1 MDKYILKIDNS
12 GDNKEELIVKKSKF
26 ISKVWYISSKEEAEE
41 IIEEQRKIYADAR
54 HVVFA
59 YRLENVGKYTD
70 DKEPQGTAG
79 KPIYSLL
86 EKENIFNVLVVV
98 IRYFG
103 GILLGTGGLVRAYT
117 GAVQEAL
124 ANVEEVTKDLGLE
137 VKIQV
142 SYPDL
147 EKLKYYL
154 KQNEIEITG
163 SEYNENVDVFVDIT
177 VDKYERLL
185 KAVENYDLNFNVI
198 LTEKIAEKYIVLDK

>member
-1 MDKYILKIDNS
+1 MDKYILKIDNNVE
-12 GDNKEELIVKKSKF
+12 NKEELIVKKSKF

-103 GILLGTGGLVRAYT
+103 GILLGTGPLTRAY
-117 GAVQEAL
+117 
-124 ANVEEVTKDLGLE
+124 VTAAKM
-137 VKIQV
+137 V
-142 SYPDL
+142 
-147 EKLKYYL
+147 
-154 KQNEIEITG
+154 
-163 SEYNENVDVFVDIT
+163 
-177 VDKYERLL
+177 VDKNEKVEYVEYEEIKLIVDYSEESSL
-185 KAVENYDLNFNVI
+185 INKIKQENGIIQDIIRDSKVQINFKIPKENK
-198 LTEKIAEKYIVLDK
+198 EKFSKYLF

>member
-1 MDKYILKIDNS
+1 MFKTI
-12 GDNKEELIVKKSKF
+12 NKNVSAEIVEKKSKF
-26 ISKVWYISSKEEAEE
+26 IANVFYVETQEEAEE
-41 IIEEQRKIYADAR
+41 KVKEIKKKYFDAR
-54 HVVFA
+54 HNCYAYSVFTKDGIV
-59 YRLENVGKYTD
+59 NKFSD
-70 DKEPQGTAG
+70 DGEPSGTAG
-79 KPIYSLL
+79 SPMLNILNS
-86 EKENIFNVLVVV
+86 KELTNLVVIV
-98 IRYFG
+98 TRYFG

>member
-86 EKENIFNVLVVV
+86 EKENIFNVLVIV

-103 GILLGTGGLVRAYT
+103 GILLGTGPLTRAYVT
-117 GAVQEAL
+117 AAKMVVDKNEK
-124 ANVEEVTKDLGLE
+124 VEYIEYE
-137 VKIQV
+137 
-142 SYPDL
+142 
-147 EKLKYYL
+147 
-154 KQNEIEITG
+154 EIETVIEY
-163 SEYNENVDVFVDIT
+163 SEESSLINKIKQENGIIQDIIRDSK
-177 VDKYERLL
+177 VQINFKIPKENKEKFSKYLF
-185 KAVENYDLNFNVI
+185 LNCY
-198 LTEKIAEKYIVLDK
+198 LTKIDNTCQK

>member
-1 MDKYILKIDNS
+1 MFKTI
-12 GDNKEELIVKKSKF
+12 NKNVSAEIVEKKSKF
-26 ISKVWYISSKEEAEE
+26 IANVFYVETQEEAEE
-41 IIEEQRKIYADAR
+41 KVKEIKKKYFDAR
-54 HVVFA
+54 HNCYAYSVFTKDGIV
-59 YRLENVGKYTD
+59 NKFSD
-70 DKEPQGTAG
+70 DGEPSGTAG
-79 KPIYSLL
+79 SPMLNILNS
-86 EKENIFNVLVVV
+86 KELTNLVVIV
-98 IRYFG
+98 TRYFG

-177 VDKYERLL
+177 VEKYERLL

-198 LTEKIAEKYIVLDK
+198 LTEKIAEKYIVLNK

>member
-1 MDKYILKIDNS
+1 MLNILN
-12 GDNKEELIVKKSKF
+12 
-26 ISKVWYISSKEEAEE
+26 SKE
-41 IIEEQRKIYADAR
+41 
-54 HVVFA
+54 
-59 YRLENVGKYTD
+59 LTN
-70 DKEPQGTAG
+70 
-79 KPIYSLL
+79 
-86 EKENIFNVLVVV
+86 LVVIV
-98 IRYFG
+98 TRYFG

-177 VDKYERLL
+177 VEKYERLL
-185 KAVENYDLNFNVI
+185 KAVEN
-198 LTEKIAEKYIVLDK
+198 

>member
-1 MDKYILKIDNS
+1 MFKTI
-12 GDNKEELIVKKSKF
+12 NKNVSAEIVEKKSKF
-26 ISKVWYISSKEEAEE
+26 IANVFYVETQEEAEE
-41 IIEEQRKIYADAR
+41 KVKEIKKKYFDAR
-54 HVVFA
+54 HNCYAYSVFTKDGIVN
-59 YRLENVGKYTD
+59 RFSD
-70 DKEPQGTAG
+70 DGEPSGPAGSPMLNILNSKELT
-79 KPIYSLL
+79 
-86 EKENIFNVLVVV
+86 NLVVIV
-98 IRYFG
+98 TRYFG

-177 VDKYERLL
+177 VEKYERLL